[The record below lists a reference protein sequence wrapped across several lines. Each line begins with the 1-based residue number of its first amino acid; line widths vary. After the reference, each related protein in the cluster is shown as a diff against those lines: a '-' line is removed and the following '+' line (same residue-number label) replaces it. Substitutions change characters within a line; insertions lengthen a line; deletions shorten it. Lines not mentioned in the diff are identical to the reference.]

1 MSFELATY
9 GLVSGLIYKLVK
21 KQNIFTIY
29 LSLFSAMIIGRGV
42 WGLVDYVL
50 LSLNNTAL
58 TWQAFISGAF
68 LTAFPGIILQLVFIP
83 LLLEILDKT
92 HVLTFVDK
100 TDKKMK
106 AAIEND

>member
-1 MSFELATY
+1 MA
-9 GLVSGLIYKLVK
+9 GIY
-21 KQNIFTIY
+21 F
-29 LSLFSAMIIGRGV
+29 RGV
-42 WGLVDYVL
+42 
-50 LSLNNTAL
+50 
-58 TWQAFISGAF
+58 

-106 AAIEND
+106 AAMEND